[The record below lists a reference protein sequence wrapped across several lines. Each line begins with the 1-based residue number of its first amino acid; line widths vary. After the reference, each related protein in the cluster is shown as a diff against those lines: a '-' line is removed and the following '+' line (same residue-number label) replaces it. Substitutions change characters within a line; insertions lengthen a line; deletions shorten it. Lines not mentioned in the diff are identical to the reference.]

1 MMTLNR
7 RLARAQL
14 DRRLAVSKLVEQVGP
29 LPPLGWIRQ
38 IRSALRMSS
47 YDLARRTRMSATR
60 VRELEKAEVDG
71 TIRLSDLNRMAEACN
86 CRVFYALLPKQSL
99 EETVWRQAHRKAI
112 RELELELEAN
122 DLEDRGLDDPSQ
134 WALLRRVRLEELTLH
149 FVDHHKLW
157 AEHPDRT
164 TGSVDG
170 SDDGSDDRSDHS
182 EPHRR

>member
-14 DRRLAVSKLVEQVGP
+14 DRRLAVTKLVEQVGP
-29 LPPLGWIRQ
+29 LPQLGWIRT

-71 TIRLSDLNRMAEACN
+71 TIRLSDLNRIAEACN
-86 CRVFYALLPKQSL
+86 CTVFYALLPKQSL

-112 RELELELEAN
+112 RELEVK
-122 DLEDRGLDDPSQ
+122 DLADRGPDDPFQ
-134 WALLRRVRLEELTLH
+134 QVLTRRVRLEELTLH

-157 AEHPDRT
+157 TEPPDPT
-164 TGSVDG
+164 TG
-170 SDDGSDDRSDHS
+170 SDDGNVDGTDRS